1 MDKEFIPYEQSLEL
15 KELGF
20 DEVCM
25 GGYDLEDNS
34 LYIGYISD
42 DGIQYNPEYYT
53 PAPLYQQAFRW
64 FREKYGYN
72 CFVVT
77 SIIDGRY
84 FYFRENI
91 KDRREDSEPELTT
104 KFDTYEE
111 AELDCLK
118 KLIQILKTK

>member
-1 MDKEFIPYEQSLEL
+1 MNKEFIPYEQALIL
-15 KELGF
+15 KEMGF
-20 DEVCM
+20 DENYIACYSSD
-25 GGYDLEDNS
+25 GK
-34 LYIGYISD
+34 LYSNEVWKYK
-42 DGIQYNPEYYT
+42 DGIK
-53 PAPLYQQAFRW
+53 APLYQQAFRW

-91 KDRREDSEPELTT
+91 NDRREDSEPELTT

-111 AELDCLK
+111 AELDCLR
-118 KLIQILKTK
+118 KLIEIVKNK